1 MGNISNSRILVIY
14 PHGIGD
20 VIMGTPAFR
29 ALRRNFPNAQ
39 IGIAV
44 QSGAW
49 HSGIVHKLS
58 YFNDIYLVNNPHFSN
73 NYDVGLNLLRK
84 NVSEIAK
91 LENYTDIRWVLHKQ
105 DKNQLLHK
113 VDLTATELSVTLDNN
128 NQYDFPI
135 DEKSKSTALQL
146 MDKLQLKKGKYAFL
160 HTHSTDLVKNKL
172 SRIILSTLPDI
183 YKDNIFIINKSFD
196 ITNLSIEV
204 SAVLMNHAGYI
215 GIVDSAFLHI
225 ANALKKNIDILLIK
239 KQEQTTCYP
248 RDISCQKEIVINE
261 PNIIDLIK
269 RRIAKITLQLKS
281 VHIANVRKL
290 FGLLLINTKTTANI
304 LVDLISDTFYSDK
317 DEYVTLVTLW
327 FKVYD
332 YQNLMNHPFTFYYIK
347 SDQKIFVNFDNPFPV
362 PFNLIKDSKLLKN
375 IDLQEILNHLK
386 QHTNPTSIKNNP
398 KSNIRG
404 FKSTIIPNSNSK
416 TISTIQD
423 DIEWNEIRKLE
434 PFLNVSELEFILARN
449 LSRMNKKNYKDTLS

>member
-1 MGNISNSRILVIY
+1 MRNISNSRILVIY

-29 ALRRNFPNAQ
+29 ALRRDFPDAQ

-73 NYDVGLNLLRK
+73 NYDTGLNLLQK

-91 LENYTDIRWVLHKQ
+91 LEKYTDIRWVLHKQ

-146 MDKLQLKKGKYAFL
+146 MDELQLTEGKYAFL

-172 SRIILSTLPDI
+172 SRLILSTLPDI
-183 YKDNIFIINKSFD
+183 YKDKTFIINKSFE
-196 ITNLSIEV
+196 ITNVSIEV
-204 SAVLMNHAGYI
+204 SAVLMNYAGYV

-225 ANALKKNIDILLIK
+225 ANALKKNIDVLLIK
-239 KQEQTTCYP
+239 THEQTTCYP

-269 RRIAKITLQLKS
+269 RRIAKMALQLKS
-281 VHIANVRKL
+281 VHIANIRKL
-290 FGLLLINTKTTANI
+290 VGLLLINTKTTAN
-304 LVDLISDTFYSDK
+304 LLLDLISDKFDSDK
-317 DEYVTLVTLW
+317 TEYIILVTLW

-332 YQNLMNHPFTFYYIK
+332 FQNLMNHPFTFYFIK
-347 SDQKIFVNFDNPFPV
+347 SHQKTSVNFDNPFPI
-362 PFNLIKDSKLLKN
+362 PFNLIKDSKSLKN
-375 IDLQEILNHLK
+375 IDLQEILHHLK
-386 QHTNPTSIKNNP
+386 QHTNPTSVKTNP
-398 KSNIRG
+398 KSNVRG
-404 FKSTIIPNSNSK
+404 FKSTITPKSNSYDVS
-416 TISTIQD
+416 ILED
-423 DIEWNEIRKLE
+423 NIEWNEIQKLE
-434 PFLNVSELEFILARN
+434 PFFNVSEIEFILARN
-449 LSRMNKKNYKDTLS
+449 LSRLNKKINKDTLS

>member
-172 SRIILSTLPDI
+172 SRIILSLI
-183 YKDNIFIINKSFD
+183 
-196 ITNLSIEV
+196 
-204 SAVLMNHAGYI
+204 
-215 GIVDSAFLHI
+215 HI
-225 ANALKKNIDILLIK
+225 
-239 KQEQTTCYP
+239 
-248 RDISCQKEIVINE
+248 
-261 PNIIDLIK
+261 
-269 RRIAKITLQLKS
+269 
-281 VHIANVRKL
+281 
-290 FGLLLINTKTTANI
+290 
-304 LVDLISDTFYSDK
+304 
-317 DEYVTLVTLW
+317 
-327 FKVYD
+327 
-332 YQNLMNHPFTFYYIK
+332 
-347 SDQKIFVNFDNPFPV
+347 
-362 PFNLIKDSKLLKN
+362 
-375 IDLQEILNHLK
+375 
-386 QHTNPTSIKNNP
+386 
-398 KSNIRG
+398 
-404 FKSTIIPNSNSK
+404 
-416 TISTIQD
+416 
-423 DIEWNEIRKLE
+423 
-434 PFLNVSELEFILARN
+434 
-449 LSRMNKKNYKDTLS
+449 